1 MSLVADG
8 VSTTT
13 TGIIALQGG
22 GPFVANDE
30 LDRRLLATVGATK
43 ALVLPTADAF
53 EHPER
58 LIASAMAWGERLG
71 VAVEA
76 LMVLRRGEAME
87 VGAAD
92 VVRAARTVY
101 FVGDQPLHL
110 RSVLKDTPLWEAL
123 LAVLA
128 GGGLVVGVAGSAA
141 ALCDPM
147 VDPRGG
153 AFTLG
158 LGLVPDL
165 ALVTEAES
173 WSPERRHR
181 TRELANTTLAV
192 LRTGDALVRSA
203 MGWESV
209 GDVEL
214 HGELPVG

>member
-1 MSLVADG
+1 M
-8 VSTTT
+8 
-13 TGIIALQGG
+13 TGTICLQGG
-22 GPFVANDE
+22 GPFVANDD
-30 LDRRLLATVGATK
+30 LDRRLLAEVAATK

-53 EHPER
+53 EHPE
-58 LIASAMAWGERLG
+58 LLVAGAMAWGQRLG
-71 VAVEA
+71 VEVEA

-87 VGAAD
+87 AGAAD
-92 VVRAARTVY
+92 VVRAARAVY

-123 LAVLA
+123 LEVLTS
-128 GGGLVVGVAGSAA
+128 GGLVVGVAGSAA

-158 LGLVPDL
+158 LGLVANL

-181 TRELANTTLAV
+181 TSELANTTLAV
-192 LRTGDALVRSA
+192 LRTSEALVHRA
-203 MGWESV
+203 AGWESV

-214 HGELPVG
+214 HGDLP